1 MVTTALATR
10 RELNGERKHAMNLKP
25 LGDRI
30 IVKQDEAQE
39 TTAGGLYIAAES
51 KEKPQSGVV
60 LAVGEGKVNNEGE
73 HLPMPVKA
81 GDHVLYGKYG
91 GTEVDVEGEK
101 VLILRADDIYPQDWC
116 KQHPAVS
123 VPNAHIRKIGPVRP

>member
-51 KEKPQSGVV
+51 KEKTQSGVV

-101 VLILRADDIYPQDWC
+101 VLILRADDIY
-116 KQHPAVS
+116 AVY
-123 VPNAHIRKIGPVRP
+123 AE

>member
-1 MVTTALATR
+1 MVTTALATK
-10 RELNGERKHAMNLKP
+10 RELNGERKP

-101 VLILRADDIYPQDWC
+101 VLILRADDIY
-116 KQHPAVS
+116 AVY
-123 VPNAHIRKIGPVRP
+123 AE

>member
-1 MVTTALATR
+1 MVTTALVTK
-10 RELNGERKHAMNLKP
+10 RELNGERKHALNLKP
-25 LGDRI
+25 
-30 IVKQDEAQE
+30 QDEAQE

-101 VLILRADDIYPQDWC
+101 VLILRADDIY
-116 KQHPAVS
+116 AVY
-123 VPNAHIRKIGPVRP
+123 AE

>member
-1 MVTTALATR
+1 MVTTALVTK

-81 GDHVLYGKYG
+81 GDHVLYG
-91 GTEVDVEGEK
+91 TEVDVEGEK
-101 VLILRADDIYPQDWC
+101 VLFLRADDIY
-116 KQHPAVS
+116 AVY
-123 VPNAHIRKIGPVRP
+123 AE